1 VPERHPGWVTG
12 INDFEARLAT
22 GLLVGSQQPID
33 TLDPLRVRS
42 GIRDA
47 PGNPGLITLGT
58 NKVTVNPFQA
68 VIQDSARPALGAYF
82 VTLDAAKDLALTA
95 ADPALGR
102 IDVVIAEVD
111 VTVDPGFTVHVV
123 QGDSNASPQPP
134 TVTNP
139 LHIKLAQ
146 ISIPAGT
153 GTPSFTDL
161 RQFTAALGGILPVR
175 GTTDLPPSSAG
186 SLFIFRLDNRQLQVR
201 IGGAWVPYRPPRGS
215 VDTWHAPTFA
225 ASWLNFTGA
234 GGYAPAGYTITEDGW
249 VKLRGLVQTSI
260 ARTGAATIY
269 TLPADYRPKYRH
281 VFTVWS
287 ANGAIRLDVSTNGA
301 VATQPVLQANDW
313 VSLEAITFAAVGTYT
328 T

>member
-22 GLLVGSQQPID
+22 GLLVGSQQIID
-33 TLDPLRVRS
+33 ALDPLRVRP

-82 VTLDAAKDLALTA
+82 VTMDAAKDLALIA
-95 ADPALGR
+95 ADPSLGR
-102 IDVVIAEVD
+102 IDLVIAAVD
-111 VTVDPGFTVHVV
+111 ATVDPGFTVDVV
-123 QGDSNASPQPP
+123 KGDASATPQAP

-139 LHIKLAQ
+139 LHLKLAQ
-146 ISIPAGT
+146 ITVPAGT

-175 GTTDLPPSSAG
+175 GTADLPPSAAG
-186 SLFIFRLDNRQLQVR
+186 SLFIYRLDNRQLQVR
-201 IGGAWVPYRPPRGS
+201 SGAAWVPYRPPRGS
-215 VDTWHAPTFA
+215 VDTFHAPTFA
-225 ASWLNFTGA
+225 ASWANYPVA
-234 GGYAPAGYTITEDGW
+234 SGYAPAAYTITEDGW

-281 VFTVWS
+281 IFTAFS
-287 ANGAIRLDVSTNGA
+287 SNGAIRVDVSTNGA
-301 VATQPVLQANDW
+301 VASQPVLQDNDW
-313 VSLEAITFAAVGTYT
+313 VSLDGITFGAAGTYAT
-328 T
+328 